1 MAARGKQGQGLWTGG
16 DNEGWSQVHQRQ
28 TGPDKCGETLR
39 MQGREQLDRKASI
52 LKAPH
57 PGMQTFIHLFIPQI
71 IIQYPLCA
79 NQCQAQQT
87 QQRTKWT
94 NIPAFME
101 FLC

>member
-1 MAARGKQGQGLWTGG
+1 MRGGHRYTK
-16 DNEGWSQVHQRQ
+16 DRQ
-28 TGPDKCGETLR
+28 AQTSVGRLR

-71 IIQYPLCA
+71 IIQYPLYA

-87 QQRTKWT
+87 QQKTKWT

-101 FLC
+101 FIC